1 VTVVF
6 RREGEERPIPVS
18 QQRIISQQAAS
29 TIKNIVDAIVE
40 LVTNSDDS
48 YKRLEDVGIK
58 TNGSINIGIKRLS
71 GGQCSNLLVTDF
83 AEGMSLIDLEAAIEF
98 GGETSGF
105 LCGRSV
111 RGLFG
116 KGLKEA
122 IIALGEGQITSV
134 RDGYESSLKIGLDSK
149 SNKYLYRIIKD
160 TRETTSKNGTSV
172 SIEVKNDKV
181 KAPGF
186 NALYSSLSRHFALRD
201 INRNPNRDILLRVD
215 DVRINRSK
223 PVKYYLPEGRLITY
237 EKFNIPDLGEC
248 VVEIYEAND
257 KLDYNSYDPS
267 SETGILVKSNGIIL
281 DNRLFGFDNDEAAH
295 FFFGWVDCPGISEA
309 IRHGDQ
315 SIIDP
320 NRTGLDWRYHLCKEM
335 SNSIHSLL
343 LPLIENKKKEL
354 EITRRTTVKEEYK
367 EKLSSLCSLLNQLAQ
382 EELDELTG
390 PWRTPLE
397 IDTLAIRPDVGYAEP
412 YRRRAFS
419 VYIPKSIIDERA
431 LEPVVNIELS
441 NVIGQVELIDNTSF
455 MNPHPDYER
464 LLLGYFRIMG
474 KEDKS
479 SAYIVAKLSDLE
491 DVAEFRVRQPGKR
504 SPSGSPKRRT
514 GGLFRDIEFDER
526 TPEPIQRVSFTQGVI
541 TVYLNF
547 SPIKDYI
554 KPGGEGISTYQGSLM
569 LAELVSEA
577 FCTELARRRIE
588 AGTVPIVP
596 GAEIDGYR
604 SEVNKLM
611 RKYLRFIH
619 KTLILREV

>member
-1 VTVVF
+1 MVSG
-6 RREGEERPIPVS
+6 REGEERPIPVS
-18 QQRIISQQAAS
+18 QQRIMSQEAAS
-29 TIKNIVDAIVE
+29 TIKNIADAIIE
-40 LVTNSDDS
+40 LVTNCDDS
-48 YKRLEDVGIK
+48 YKRLEDTGIK
-58 TNGSINIGIKRLS
+58 TDGSINISIKRLS
-71 GGQCSNLLVTDF
+71 GGRCSKLIVTDF
-83 AEGMSLIDLEAAIEF
+83 AEGMSLTDLEAAIEF

-105 LCGRSV
+105 LSGRSV

-134 RDGYESSLKIGLDSK
+134 KDGYENSLEIWLDSE
-149 SNKYLYRIIKD
+149 SNKYLYRIVKD
-160 TRETTSKNGTSV
+160 TRETDSKDGTSV
-172 SIEVKNDKV
+172 SIEVKNDKI
-181 KAPGF
+181 KTPGF
-186 NALYSSLSRHFALRD
+186 NALYSSLSKHFALRD
-201 INRNPNRDILLRVD
+201 INRNPNRNVLLKVD

-223 PVKYYLPEGRLITY
+223 PVKYYLPEGELITC
-237 EKFNIPDLGEC
+237 EKFNIPNLGEC
-248 VVEIYEAND
+248 FVEIYEAKD
-257 KLDYNSYDPS
+257 KLDYSLYDPS
-267 SETGILVKSNGIIL
+267 SEAGILVKSNGVIL
-281 DNRLFGFDNDEAAH
+281 DNRLFGFENDEAAH
-295 FFFGWVDCPGISEA
+295 FFFGWADCPGISEA

-315 SIIDP
+315 SIINP

-335 SNSIHSLL
+335 SDSIYSLL
-343 LPLIENKKKEL
+343 LPLIERKKKEL
-354 EITRRTTVKEEYK
+354 EITRRTSVKEEYR
-367 EKLSSLCSLLNQLAQ
+367 EKLNSLCSLLNQLAQ

-412 YRRRAFS
+412 YRKRAFS
-419 VYIPKSIIDERA
+419 IYIPKSIIDEGA
-431 LEPVVNIELS
+431 LEPIVNIELS
-441 NVIGQVELIDNTSF
+441 DVIGQVELIDNTSF

-474 KEDKS
+474 REDKS
-479 SAYIVAKLSDLE
+479 SAYIVARLGNLE
-491 DVAEFRVRQPGKR
+491 DVAEFRVRSPGKR
-504 SPSGSPKRRT
+504 PTSGSPKRRT
-514 GGLFRDIEFDER
+514 GGLFRDIVFDER

-588 AGTVPIVP
+588 AGTVPIIP

-611 RKYLRFIH
+611 RKHLRLIH
-619 KTLILREV
+619 KILILREV